1 MFHRIFT
8 RRSSSKYRLLLIAIL
23 ALFVYVSQ
31 ISVQGRSPREITSDQ
46 DELTRSATLDGTD
59 GVQNLD
65 VSNAVLSF
73 TQQAA
78 ICPGDFDGNGEI
90 GFADFLLFTDV
101 FGTSS
106 SDANYNALMD
116 MDGNG
121 EIGFADFLLFT
132 SVFGTTCETPPQISD
147 RAVLV
152 ILYNA
157 TDGPNWKNNTN
168 WLTDAPLGD
177 WYGVEVDD
185 AGRVVRLHLGGRW
198 DNEAREWTTNNL
210 RGPIPAEFGKLSR
223 LTYLN
228 LGFNLLTGTI
238 PAEIANLANLEYLSL
253 HQNNLVGEIPPEIG
267 NLTQLRTLLLGTSNF
282 EATNQLTGSIP
293 SELGNLTNLRTLNLR
308 YNDLTGGIPSEL
320 GKLANLESLRLEG
333 NRKLGGLIPP
343 EIGDLTNVRDLRLS
357 QTNLTGPIPPE
368 LGQLTM
374 LRILVLSQNN
384 LNGPIPPELGDLKT
398 LRTLRLSEN
407 DLSRPIPRSFLNLAH
422 LEQFLFGVNDGL
434 CAPGTAP
441 FTAWLAEIN
450 LGSSFLKGPYC
461 SESDA
466 AVLESLF
473 KSANGQDWTNATGWL
488 DGPVLENWHGVRVDT
503 LGLVTALDLSE
514 NNLSGT
520 LPTSLGRLDQLTELR
535 LDGNPSLS
543 GLIPLSLSLT
553 NLSIDVLHY
562 AGTELCAPAAPPFHE
577 WVNTVGSHEGTG
589 KECAVTPDREILVA
603 LYEATGGPNWRNNAN
618 WLTDAPLGMW
628 HGIEVDEEGQ
638 VIGVDL
644 TTNNLVG
651 TIPSPIG
658 YLTHL
663 RRLQL
668 DKNGLTGS
676 IPREIAYLAHLETLD
691 VSYNRLAGSIP
702 PELGNLESLK
712 RLAIGGNSD
721 FRGYIPPELGN
732 LNALEVLQAGGCGM
746 AGSIPP
752 ELGNLTNLRSLVI
765 SGPRLSGPIPPELGN
780 LANLQT
786 LLLPSSN
793 LIGVIPPELGNLR
806 NLEFLNL
813 ARNSLSGPIPPEL
826 GSLAN
831 LQELRLPENLLS
843 GSIPPELGDL
853 RSLEALDLTGNAL
866 SNSLPSELGRL
877 RNLET
882 LRLGV
887 NDLSGPIPFEFGELM
902 SLRSLYVNANAAMTG
917 PLPIS
922 LSTLQSLE
930 TLQTAGTDL
939 CTPQALLEWLE
950 SVPSQIVAR
959 CDAQFSGAYLSQAVQ
974 SNRFPVPLV
983 AGKEALLRVFVTAA
997 RANNEDIPDVRASF
1011 FLGGTLTHIADIPSK
1026 LGPVPTALDEGSLAK
1041 SANAVIPGEVVRPGV
1056 EMVIEIDPDGTLD
1069 SGLGV
1074 NRRIPKT
1081 GRQRIDVRA
1090 MPVLDLTMIPLIWTL
1105 APDSSVIT
1113 AVTEMAADPENHE
1126 MLWDTRTLLP
1136 IGDLK
1141 VTAHEPVATSEGH
1154 VSNILTTY
1162 AGGAWLHIAGV
1173 IRVMEGGTGH
1183 YMTILSSAT
1192 GGHPGGLANLGG
1204 RASFAGFRAETI
1216 AHELGHNMSL
1226 RHAPCGTAAGIDP
1239 AYPNTDGT
1247 IGAWGYDFRDGGRL
1261 FPPHSYDL
1269 MGYCHPTWI
1278 GNYHFDKALR
1288 FRLADENASEATTTP
1303 TTSLLLWGGKDAEEN
1318 PYLEPAFVVN
1328 APSALPQSGGQY
1340 RLTGRNTNHTEL
1352 FSLAFDMPY
1361 VVHGDG
1367 SSSFAFVLPVDPEW
1381 KDELASITLTGPGGS
1396 FTMDG
1401 KTDRPMVIL
1410 RNPQSGQ
1417 VRGFLRDVPGEA
1429 MAASKITADALSSEP
1444 GLEALFSRGIP
1455 GAEAYQR

>member
-1 MFHRIFT
+1 MSQGIFA
-8 RRSSSKYRLLLIAIL
+8 RRRSSKYRLLLIAIF
-23 ALFVYVSQ
+23 ALLVYVSQ
-31 ISVQGRSPREITSDQ
+31 ISVQGMSPGEVTPDQ
-46 DELTRSATLDGTD
+46 AKLARSALPDGTD
-59 GVQNLD
+59 GGQNLD

-90 GFADFLLFTDV
+90 GFADFLLFTGV

-106 SDANYNALMD
+106 DDANYNALMD

-132 SVFGTTCETPPQISD
+132 GVFGTTCEAPPTSD

-152 ILYNA
+152 ALYNA

-185 AGRVVRLHLGGRW
+185 AGRVVRLVLGGEW
-198 DNEAREWTTNNL
+198 DREAREWTTNNL
-210 RGPIPAEFGKLSR
+210 RGTIPAEIGNLSR

-228 LGFNLLTGTI
+228 LGSNLLTGTI
-238 PAEIANLANLEYLSL
+238 PAEIGSLANLEYLNL
-253 HQNNLVGEIPPEIG
+253 QQNNLVGEIPPELG
-267 NLTQLRTLLLGTSNF
+267 NLTKLRTLRLGTSNLSK
-282 EATNQLTGSIP
+282 ALNQLTGSIP
-293 SELGNLTNLRTLNLR
+293 SELGNLTNLRDLNLR

-320 GKLANLESLRLEG
+320 GKLAKLGSLHLEG
-333 NRKLGGLIPP
+333 NDLSGPIPP
-343 EIGDLTNVRDLRLS
+343 EIGNL
-357 QTNLTGPIPPE
+357 TNLTSLYLLQNNLTDSIPPE
-368 LGQLTM
+368 IGKLAR
-374 LRILVLSQNN
+374 LRTLILSQNN
-384 LNGPIPPELGDLKT
+384 LQGPIPPELGDLRE
-398 LRTLRLSEN
+398 LELLRLNEN
-407 DLSRPIPRSFLNLAH
+407 DLSGPIPHSFLDLAH
-422 LEQFLFGVNDGL
+422 LDQFWFGANDGL

-441 FTAWLAEIN
+441 FAAWLAEIN
-450 LGSSFLKGPYC
+450 QGSGFLKGPYC
-461 SESDA
+461 NESDVS
-466 AVLESLF
+466 VLESLF
-473 KSANGQDWTNATGWL
+473 ESANGQNWTNATGWL

-553 NLSIDVLHY
+553 DLSIDVFHY
-562 AGTELCAPAAPPFHE
+562 AETELCSPAAPSFRE
-577 WVNTVGSHEGTG
+577 WVNTIGSHEGTG
-589 KECAVTPDREILVA
+589 KECAVTPDREVLVA
-603 LYEATGGPNWRNNAN
+603 LYEAAGGPNWTNNAN

-628 HGIEVDEEGQ
+628 HGIEVNEEGR
-638 VIGVDL
+638 VIGVNL

-651 TIPSPIG
+651 IIPSPIG

-668 DKNGLTGS
+668 DKNRLTGS
-676 IPREIAYLAHLETLD
+676 IPREIAYLAQLDTLD
-691 VSYNRLAGSIP
+691 VRYNLLAGSIP
-702 PELGNLESLK
+702 LELGNLESLK
-712 RLAIGGNSD
+712 RLAIGGNSG

-732 LNALEVLQAGGCGM
+732 LSALEDLWAGGCGM

-786 LLLPSSN
+786 LRLPSSN
-793 LIGVIPPELGNLR
+793 LIGVIPPELGKLR
-806 NLEFLNL
+806 SLEVMNL
-813 ARNSLSGPIPPEL
+813 ARNALSGPIPPEL
-826 GSLAN
+826 GNLAN
-831 LQELRLPENLLS
+831 LRELRLPENLLS

-853 RSLEALDLTGNAL
+853 RSLEVLELTGNAL
-866 SNSLPSELGRL
+866 SNSLPLELGRL
-877 RNLET
+877 SNLEI

-887 NDLSGPIPFEFGELM
+887 NDLSGPIPAEFGELA
-902 SLRSLYVNANAAMTG
+902 SLQSLYVNANAAMTG
-917 PLPIS
+917 PLPAS

-939 CTPQALLEWLE
+939 CVPQPLLEWLE
-950 SVPSQIVAR
+950 GVPTQIVAR

-974 SNRFPVPLV
+974 SIRFPVPLV

-1011 FLGGTLTHIADIPSK
+1011 FQGGTLTHITDIPGKPGS
-1026 LGPVPTALDEGSLAK
+1026 VPTTPDEGSLAK
-1041 SANAVIPGEVVRPGV
+1041 SANAVIPGEIVRPGL

-1069 SGLGV
+1069 PGLGV
-1074 NRRIPKT
+1074 NRRIPET

-1136 IGDLK
+1136 IGNLK
-1141 VTAHEPVATSEGH
+1141 VTAHEPVATSDGH
-1154 VSNILTTY
+1154 VSSSLTTY
-1162 AGGAWLHIAGV
+1162 HPGAWLRIAKA

-1192 GGHPGGLANLGG
+1192 GGHPGGIAELGG

-1247 IGAWGYDFRDGGRL
+1247 IGAYGYDFRDGGRL
-1261 FPPHSYDL
+1261 FPPQSYDL
-1269 MGYCHPTWI
+1269 MSYCHPTWI
-1278 GNYHFDKALR
+1278 GNYHFYKALR
-1288 FRLADENASEATTTP
+1288 FRLSDEDASEATATP
-1303 TTSLLLWGGKDAEEN
+1303 TPSLLLWGGKDAEDN

-1328 APSALPQSGGQY
+1328 APPALPQSGGQY
-1340 RLTGRNTNHTEL
+1340 RITGQNAIHTEL
-1352 FSLAFDMPY
+1352 FSLTFDMPY

-1367 SSSFAFVLPVDPEW
+1367 SSSFAFVLPVDPDW

-1396 FTMDG
+1396 FTLDSD
-1401 KTDRPMVIL
+1401 TDQPMVIL

-1417 VRGFLRDVPGEA
+1417 VRGFLRDVSGKA
-1429 MAASKITADALSSEP
+1429 MAASKIAADALSPEP
-1444 GLEALFSRGIP
+1444 GLEALFSRGLP